1 VCQSALLQSQ
11 SRIRKEH
18 HHFGGA
24 RAVTGCWFSTHPNI
38 DNPPILNI
46 NFGARAARI
55 IIILVEPE
63 PETQQ
68 DAAQA
73 PAPTAPAPTA
83 PAPTAPALTFPA
95 PNLMFNIGGLSKMSY
110 T

>member
-1 VCQSALLQSQ
+1 MLV
-11 SRIRKEH
+11 
-18 HHFGGA
+18 FP
-24 RAVTGCWFSTHPNI
+24 HPII

-46 NFGARAARI
+46 KFGAGAVRN
-55 IIILVEPE
+55 IIILEKPE

-73 PAPTAPAPTA
+73 PAPTALALTA
-83 PAPTAPALTFPA
+83 PAPYLK
-95 PNLMFNIGGLSKMSY
+95 FNIGEFSKMSY